1 MINLRQ
7 SFHLALIVLF
17 SCSHLFG
24 QNLKLEKPN
33 YSKIEKAI
41 KKDQSEL
48 YYPKLMQRFLD
59 SDTGM
64 SPEEKRHLYYG
75 FSFQPGYAPYGH
87 SDYEDSLNS
96 ILEKGS
102 PNEQEY
108 EKMIRFADSALLYN
122 PFNNRVINAQL
133 VAYEKLGNTDSFDK
147 KLNQMRII
155 FDALFSS
162 GDGRSKKTAFY
173 VIYTSHEYDLL
184 NVLDFEFGGEQ
195 SLIEHY
201 DYLKVAPNSYG
212 IEGLYFDVSPCLN
225 SLNLKFK

>member
-59 SDTGM
+59 SDTNM
-64 SPEEKRHLYYG
+64 SLEEKRHLYYG

-96 ILEKGS
+96 FLQKGS

-133 VAYEKLGNTDSFDK
+133 VAYEKLGNSDSFDK

-195 SLIEHY
+195 GLIEHY

-225 SLNLKFK
+225 SLKFK

>member
-1 MINLRQ
+1 MINLIP
-7 SFHLALIVLF
+7 SLLLAFTLLLT
-17 SCSHLFG
+17 SSHLFA
-24 QNLKLEKPN
+24 QNLKLERPN
-33 YSKIEKAI
+33 YSKIEKTI

-64 SPEEKRHLYYG
+64 SLEEKRHLYYG
-75 FSFQPGYAPYGH
+75 FSFQPDYAPYGH

-184 NVLDFEFGGEQ
+184 NVLDFEFGGGQ

-225 SLNLKFK
+225 SLKFK